1 MNEGGPVYSRDP
13 DMRMGVAQNRPR
25 GGAAMLSIIFLILL
39 AALAIAG
46 IAIAYT
52 AGRRRRKG
60 QHEVPFESTKTA
72 KPGRAPG
79 LD

>member
-1 MNEGGPVYSRDP
+1 
-13 DMRMGVAQNRPR
+13 
-25 GGAAMLSIIFLILL
+25 MLTILFLILL
-39 AALAIAG
+39 VALAIAG

-52 AGRRRRKG
+52 TGSRRRKG
-60 QHEVPFESTKTA
+60 HHEVPFESTKTA

>member
-1 MNEGGPVYSRDP
+1 
-13 DMRMGVAQNRPR
+13 
-25 GGAAMLSIIFLILL
+25 MLSIIFLILL